1 MKRTI
6 NITFLALLFTALPFT
21 ASAASGQVTFSSL
34 EPVAG
39 QTSWTETSSYE
50 TSIIAKAGESTTST
64 INSSVTHEKTCRV
77 LELDGAGRMDAVQV
91 TYSSASHGEVSGRS
105 YVVTPHGVGLATGG
119 TASEEELRFVRS
131 DNAGFGQFRALD
143 RIFGGKTFTIGESF
157 EPNNNDAEEL
167 INVAAGT
174 RLRSMALTLRS
185 VANGV
190 ATFDLSMAMES
201 DPKEKKSG
209 KAAGGKMMLTFDG
222 ELDVTV
228 ATSRPVRLEAG
239 GSVKARTNK
248 EDGSRIGDAAGNVSM
263 RRTYAF

>member
-6 NITFLALLFTALPFT
+6 HITLIALLITAT
-21 ASAASGQVTFSSL
+21 ASAQVTFSSL

-39 QTSWTETSSYE
+39 QTSWTETASYE
-50 TSIIAKAGESTTST
+50 TSIIANAGESTSSA
-64 INSSVTHEKTCRV
+64 INSNVTHEKTCKV
-77 LELDGAGRMDAVQV
+77 LELDGAGRIDAVQV
-91 TYSSASHGEVSGRS
+91 TYGAASNGNVSGKS
-105 YVVTPHGVGLATGG
+105 YVVTPHDVSYAAGG
-119 TASEEELRFVRS
+119 TPSKDELRFVRG
-131 DNAGFGQFRALD
+131 DNASFGQFRALD
-143 RIFGGKTFTIGESF
+143 RIFGGKTFRIGESF
-157 EPNNNDAEEL
+157 EPNKNDAEEL
-167 INVAAGT
+167 VNVAAGT

-190 ATFDLSMAMES
+190 ATFDVSMAMES

-209 KAAGGKMMLTFDG
+209 KAANGGMMLTLDG

-239 GSVKARTNK
+239 GPLKARTK
-248 EDGSRIGDAAGNVSM
+248 KADGTRIGDATGDVTM